1 MQQLDLQDTDLFQT
15 DKGKRFTQANTND
28 RATSSKW
35 KFSIWFFWEV
45 LSLLVILKG
54 LFFLFLHYWYLTFVF
69 LSGNKINKLK
79 KKILPTL
86 YSYTW

>member
-35 KFSIWFFWEV
+35 KFSIWIFWEV

-54 LFFLFLHYWYLTFVF
+54 LFFLIPPLMVSDFFPF
-69 LSGNKINKLK
+69 RQ
-79 KKILPTL
+79 
-86 YSYTW
+86 

>member
-35 KFSIWFFWEV
+35 KFSIWIFWEV

-54 LFFLFLHYWYLTFVF
+54 LVFFLFLH
-69 LSGNKINKLK
+69 
-79 KKILPTL
+79 
-86 YSYTW
+86 

>member
-35 KFSIWFFWEV
+35 KFSIWIFWEV

-54 LFFLFLHYWYLTFVF
+54 LFFLIPPLMVSDFCFPF
-69 LSGNKINKLK
+69 RQ
-79 KKILPTL
+79 
-86 YSYTW
+86 